1 MSSRSGRFAA
11 AWLLGAV
18 LAILAMSHVPDAE
31 SWAGTTDTVSGS
43 KIVAMPMAKR
53 LADGA
58 DLGPSFTAVLPPAVV
73 LPLLAGVAVAALAGP
88 PGRVRSGPRPRAGR
102 GPPLALR

>member
-1 MSSRSGRFAA
+1 
-11 AWLLGAV
+11 
-18 LAILAMSHVPDAE
+18 MSHVPDAE
-31 SWAGTTDTVSGS
+31 PWTGTADTVSGS
-43 KIVAMPMAKR
+43 KIVAMPVARR

-58 DLGPSFTAVLPPAVV
+58 DLGLSFAAVLPPAVV

-88 PGRVRSGPRPRAGR
+88 SGRVRSGPRPRTGR